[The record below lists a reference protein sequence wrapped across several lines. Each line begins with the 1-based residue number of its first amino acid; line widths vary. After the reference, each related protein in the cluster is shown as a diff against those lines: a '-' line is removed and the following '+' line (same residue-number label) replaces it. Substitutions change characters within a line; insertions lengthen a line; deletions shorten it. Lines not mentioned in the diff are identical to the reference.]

1 MNKQG
6 QYDLFWGKLL
16 RGKRM
21 VTQFSKGLTYKGNRD
36 ELRRARKV
44 QQKPV

>member
-6 QYDLFWGKLL
+6 RYDPFWGKLL

-21 VTQFSKGLTYKGNRD
+21 VTQFPKGLTYKGNRD
-36 ELRRARKV
+36 ELNRARIV